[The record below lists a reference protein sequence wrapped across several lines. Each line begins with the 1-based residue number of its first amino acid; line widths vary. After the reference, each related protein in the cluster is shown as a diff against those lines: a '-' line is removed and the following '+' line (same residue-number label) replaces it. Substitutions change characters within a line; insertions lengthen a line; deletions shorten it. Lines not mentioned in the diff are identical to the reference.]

1 MLFGISASMSSGGN
15 ILEEV
20 VQVNVP
26 VTGGAEHNV
35 HANIGSEFA
44 IFLAIMVVLVVV
56 VIFYLRMR
64 KQKMIAKVIAS
75 LPAHRW
81 DSNGQRLGAQ
91 LAEQGWV
98 LYTRPGC
105 PWCTKQMDV
114 LGNYPNLVVCDGS
127 ASGKVSPDA
136 QKLTGVLSCNSEK
149 ITGFPFWH
157 NVKTGV
163 MGSGMQSEANLR
175 ELAALTLVAEKPETC
190 NSCTKEVCAACN
202 Q

>member
-1 MLFGISASMSSGGN
+1 MSSGGN

-20 VQVNVP
+20 VSVV
-26 VTGGAEHNV
+26 GGAEMRTNV
-35 HANIGSEFA
+35 TPHYTIGSEFA
-44 IFLAIMVVLVVV
+44 IFLAIMVVLVIAVV
-56 VIFYLRMR
+56 FWMRMR
-64 KQKMIAKVIAS
+64 KQKIIAKVLAEM
-75 LPAHRW
+75 PAQRW
-81 DSNGQRLGAQ
+81 DSNGQRLSAQ

-114 LGNYPNLVVCDGS
+114 LGTYPNLVVCDGS
-127 ASGKVSPDA
+127 ASGKISPDA
-136 QKLTGVLSCNSEK
+136 QKLTGLLSCNSDK

-163 MGSGMQSEANLR
+163 MGSGMQTEANLR